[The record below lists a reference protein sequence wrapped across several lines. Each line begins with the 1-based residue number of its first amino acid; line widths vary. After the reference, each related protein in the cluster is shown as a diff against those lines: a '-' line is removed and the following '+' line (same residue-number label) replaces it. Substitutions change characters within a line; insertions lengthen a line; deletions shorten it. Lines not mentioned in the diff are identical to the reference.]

1 MSEAGESAALEERAT
16 QVRRTAAVDGR
27 EITYTARAETLVLRH
42 DPDNPIGDVAGLA
55 PGQPLAEIFV
65 TSYTLDGGDGAAGR
79 PVTFAFNGGPGS
91 SSAWLH
97 LGLLGPRRMPVT
109 AGRTIPP
116 FALIDNEFS
125 LLSESDIVLIDPVS
139 TGFSRIAPGVDVA
152 RFLDVE
158 PDVQLV
164 AAAILRWIAANGRW
178 LSPKYILGESYGGI
192 RGPLLVRHLQAR
204 HNVFPSGLI
213 LISPALDYGALRFH
227 PGNDLPCMTFLP
239 TYAAAGWF
247 HRGGA
252 EGGAA
257 ALHAR
262 VAEAEAFASS
272 DYALALLHG
281 DRLSAAARG
290 EVARR
295 IAGLTGL
302 APEFV
307 AHANLRISEP
317 RFRRELLKDRR
328 QLIGRADARFTA
340 IDSDPTGA
348 PITPDDDASVYI
360 VVGAPYAAA
369 LNAYVRDDLGHAPQ
383 RRYEIFHPTVKN
395 EWKYAAWRNR
405 YVNVGEALRTE
416 ICRNPR
422 LRVYVATGLFDL
434 ATPHFQ
440 ADYALDHLGL
450 DASQRAA
457 ITTARFDAGH
467 MMYIHDE
474 SLARLAR
481 DLRAFVRSGGE

>member
-1 MSEAGESAALEERAT
+1 MSEGMAAAALDERAT
-16 QVRRTAAVDGR
+16 RVQRTATIGGR
-27 EITYTARAETLVLRH
+27 ELAYTACAESFVLRH
-42 DPDNPIGDVAGLA
+42 DPDNPIGDVAGLTA
-55 PGQPLAEIFV
+55 GQPLAEMFV
-65 TSYTLDGGDGAAGR
+65 TSYTLDGAAVAAQR

-97 LGLLGPRRMPVT
+97 LGLLGPRRMPVA
-109 AGRTIPP
+109 AGRTVPP
-116 FALIDNEFS
+116 FALVDNDHS
-125 LLSESDIVLIDPVS
+125 LLAESDIVLIDPVS
-139 TGFSRIAPGVDVA
+139 TGFSRVAPGVDVT

-158 PDVQLV
+158 PDAQMV
-164 AAAILRWIAANGRW
+164 AAVILRWIAENRRW

-213 LISPALDYGALRFH
+213 LISPAIDYAALRFH

-257 ALHAR
+257 ALQAR
-262 VAEAEAFASS
+262 VAEAEAFASG
-272 DYALALLHG
+272 DYALALLKG
-281 DRLSAAARG
+281 DRLTAPAR
-290 EVARR
+290 AD
-295 IAGLTGL
+295 IAGRVAKVTGL

-307 AHANLRISEP
+307 MHANLRVSEP
-317 RFRRELLKDRR
+317 RFRRELLRDRR

-369 LNAYVRDDLGHAPQ
+369 LNAYVRDDLGHAPA

-422 LRVYVATGLFDL
+422 LRIYVAAGLFDL

-440 ADYALDHLGL
+440 VDYALDHLGL
-450 DASQRAA
+450 DPSQRAA

-474 SLARLAR
+474 SLVRLAR
-481 DLRAFVRSGGE
+481 DLREFVRPSGG